1 MSLERRIAEARVA
14 AREARTNTAVRLIAR
29 SGYLASGLL
38 RVLIGVLALLLA
50 LHVAGAHADA
60 SGAFEAVRSVTG
72 GTVILW
78 LVAGGDFA
86 LALWLIVQGMLFR
99 HRRVLEQWRQRLVY
113 WGRAVVYVVIG
124 FTAARFAL
132 GASRSDSI
140 EATRRATSELL
151 RVPGGEVVL
160 GLVGAI
166 VLITG
171 VSMVWIGAR
180 RQFVK
185 TVHLPDD
192 RGPRTTVLVLGVA
205 GYVAQGAS
213 IAVVGVFALVG
224 AVTLDPSRAGGLDA
238 ALTTFTASTWGR
250 VFLLLVGVGWIV
262 AGAYAVIRARIAR
275 LDEDRAESAGR

>member
-1 MSLERRIAEARVA
+1 MTLGRRIAEARVA
-14 AREARTNTAVRLIAR
+14 VREARSNQILRVIAR

-38 RVLIGVLALLLA
+38 RVLIGILALLLA
-50 LHVAGAHADA
+50 FQVAGAHADA
-60 SGAFEAVRSVTG
+60 SGAFEAVRAVPG
-72 GTVILW
+72 GRVILV
-78 LVAGGDFA
+78 LVAVGDFA
-86 LALWLIVQGMLFR
+86 LALWLVVQGLLFR
-99 HRRVLEQWRQRLVY
+99 PSHLLERWRQRSVY

-140 EATRRATSELL
+140 AATRAATRDLL

-160 GLVGAI
+160 GLLGAVI
-166 VLITG
+166 LITG

-192 RGPRTTVLVLGVA
+192 RGPRAVVLTLGIT
-205 GYVAQGAS
+205 GYVVQGAS
-213 IAVVGVFALVG
+213 IAVVGVFALLG
-224 AVTLDPSRAGGLDA
+224 AVTLDPSRAGGLNA
-238 ALTTFTASTWGR
+238 ALMSFTASAWGR
-250 VFLLLVGVGWIV
+250 GFLLLVGVGWIV

-275 LDEDRAESAGR
+275 LD